1 MSYKVTVFIK
11 QVYTNRSASYEM
23 SKYITV
29 SEMVHQ
35 LANLIPNHFDLKEYD
50 IIDSVNKE
58 KGVPIDITSLET
70 LSEKYLQKRGCNDIS
85 FYVRSTPDRK
95 ERNRVVVPPLNLSSI
110 HQ

>member
-35 LANLIPNHFDLKEYD
+35 LANLIPRHFDLHEYD
-50 IIDSVNKE
+50 IIDSVYKE
-58 KGVPIDITSLET
+58 KGVPIDITSMDT
-70 LSEKYLQKRGCNDIS
+70 LSEKYPQQHDIS
-85 FYVRSTPDRK
+85 FYVRPKKEVVRDRPI
-95 ERNRVVVPPLNLSSI
+95 VPPLDLSSV
-110 HQ
+110 